1 MSGTLLAIEDVKSAT
16 HLASLAISAYDRAH
30 VVTNKTGLFALLLNY
45 LEEISWILSNN
56 CTIQSNWT
64 CHFPKMSGFFLINPG
79 IPAFRS
85 PYH

>member
-56 CTIQSNWT
+56 CTIQSDWT
-64 CHFPKMSGFFLINPG
+64 CHFPKMSGFFLINVRDPS
-79 IPAFRS
+79 F
-85 PYH
+85 